1 MPRVMKAKDV
11 SDKFITKKDILPDI
25 PFRML
30 IVGRSGSGKSS
41 ILSCLVAL
49 DDWYSSN
56 FKGDN
61 IYLWS
66 GSKGDDKINK
76 LIEFKEIP
84 DSNVRH
90 EWFDTEVSMVY
101 DDLVEEWKTAVDD
114 GERPNDVLF
123 IVDDMFYSN
132 KFANSRQKD
141 SMMNKVFMNGRKINI
156 SIVILAQK
164 YSSISSGLRENANA
178 IITFG
183 ATNKQIDLMETD
195 WNYLPNSRDF
205 YKVFRD
211 ATNNSKHDF
220 LFINIDLPI
229 NQRYMNKEFKSLYP
243 IENDEKKE
251 EKNK

>member
-1 MPRVMKAKDV
+1 MPPKVLKAKDI
-11 SDKFITKKDILPDI
+11 SDKFVTKKDILPDI

-49 DDWYSSN
+49 PTWYGSD

-76 LIEFKEIP
+76 LIEYKEIP
-84 DSNVRH
+84 DGNVRH
-90 EWFDTEVSMVY
+90 EWFDTEVSEVY
-101 DDLVEEWKTAVDD
+101 DELVDD
-114 GERPNDVLF
+114 WKDKVEDKERPNDVLF
-123 IVDDMFYSN
+123 IVDDLFYSN
-132 KFANSRQKD
+132 KFANSRMKD
-141 SMMNKVFMNGRKINI
+141 SMMSKVFQNGRKFNI

-164 YSSISSGLRENANA
+164 YSSISSSLRENANA

-183 ATNKQIDLMETD
+183 ATNKQVDLMEGD
-195 WNYLPNSRDF
+195 WNYLPHSKDF

-211 ATNNSKHDF
+211 ATNGSKHDF
-220 LFINIDLPI
+220 LFINIDRPI
-229 NQRYMNKEFKSLYP
+229 NERYMDKEFKSLYP
-243 IENDEKKE
+243 FQEINKLIKE
-251 EKNK
+251 

>member
-1 MPRVMKAKDV
+1 MPIPRVLKAKDICDNHV
-11 SDKFITKKDILPDI
+11 IKKDILPNI

-49 DDWYSSN
+49 PDWYGNN

-61 IYLWS
+61 IYLWT
-66 GSKGDDKINK
+66 GSPGDDKIAK
-76 LIEFKEIP
+76 LVEYKEI
-84 DSNVRH
+84 DSNNIRT
-90 EWFDTEVSMVY
+90 EWHDHEVSEVY
-101 DDLVEEWKTAVDD
+101 DNLVDDWKEKVDD
-114 GERPNDVLF
+114 GERVNDVLF

-141 SMMNKVFMNGRKINI
+141 SMMNKVFMNGRKFNI

-178 IITFG
+178 MITFG
-183 ATNKQIDLMETD
+183 STNKQVDLMEGD
-195 WNYLPNSRDF
+195 WNYLPNSKDF

-211 ATNNSKHDF
+211 ATNGSKHDF
-220 LFINIDLPI
+220 LFINIDKPI
-229 NQRYMNKEFKSLYP
+229 NERYMDKEFKSLYP
-243 IENDEKKE
+243 FNKEKKE
-251 EKNK
+251 IS